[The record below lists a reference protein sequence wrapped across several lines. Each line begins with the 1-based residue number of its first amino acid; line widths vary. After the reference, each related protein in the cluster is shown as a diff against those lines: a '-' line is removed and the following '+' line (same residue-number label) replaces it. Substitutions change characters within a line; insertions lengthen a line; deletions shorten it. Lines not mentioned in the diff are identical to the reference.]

1 MRSAS
6 LMTGLPRARHA
17 RRIRRRVSAADPAID
32 DCYIRPRGQ
41 ANDIMGL
48 APSACPMVA
57 AKLPGEDMPLSVAFD
72 VMAPFYDWE
81 HADFT
86 DDVEMYT
93 AFARRTGGP
102 ALELACGT
110 GRLVLPMARRGIPV
124 VGLERSWA
132 MLRIAH
138 SKLQQAGPL
147 PGRVWLVQGDMR
159 RFKFRRRFSLIVLSL
174 DSFALL
180 TERADQIATLE
191 HVRQHLDHRGLL
203 VMDVSNG
210 NQVCPEEGEQV
221 VHSLTRRHEE
231 SGSLVTKWG
240 VLRVDPARQVF
251 HYLFFYDQVPPG
263 GLVSRNA
270 VEVELRYFTRSELEL
285 LLERAGLDPVE
296 AYGDYGLSPFRAGSP
311 RLIMV
316 ARPG

>member
-1 MRSAS
+1 
-6 LMTGLPRARHA
+6 
-17 RRIRRRVSAADPAID
+17 
-32 DCYIRPRGQ
+32 
-41 ANDIMGL
+41 MGL
-48 APSACPMVA
+48 AEPNCPGVA
-57 AKLPGEDMPLSVAFD
+57 AHPPCEDMPVSVAFD

-81 HADFT
+81 HADFR
-86 DDVEMYT
+86 DDVEMYV

-110 GRLVLPMARRGIPV
+110 GRVVLPLARRGVPV

-138 SKLQQAGPL
+138 GKLQRAGPL

-159 RFKFRRRFSLIVLSL
+159 RFSFRRRFSLILLSL

-180 TERADQIATLE
+180 TERADQIAALE
-191 HVRQHLDHRGLL
+191 HVRQHLDRRGLL
-203 VMDVSNG
+203 VMDLSNG

-221 VHSLTRRHEE
+221 VHSLTRHHEE

-240 VLRVDPARQVF
+240 VLRVDPARQVL

-263 GLVSRNA
+263 GLLSRNA
-270 VEVELRYFTRSELEL
+270 VEVELRYFTRAELEL
-285 LLERAGLDPVE
+285 LLERAGLEPAEV
-296 AYGDYGLSPFRAGSP
+296 YGDYALSPFGAGSP

-316 ARPG
+316 ARSG